1 MLWMNHWW
9 WVSNERRTVAQN
21 RDRRRKPDPGCDPR
35 RRVAGGRIHADRPYP
50 RDAEPARPYLCG
62 RSRHHPD
69 RSGKP
74 QPRRAG
80 SDVPGQPRREA
91 ADRDVRRP
99 ERFILDPGLGRGGG
113 LRLYRRR
120 VEEGAHQADPR
131 PLRVALQCL
140 RETPGGAGA
149 HQVAARGSQGHRE
162 GQGHPDEGQ
171 GPHRGRGLCA
181 AALHCDAREEENRRD
196 RPVDHHRVGDAEMTA
211 PLRIGVIPLVDAA
224 ALIVA
229 VDKGFAAA
237 EGLEVGLVREVSWSN
252 VRDKLN
258 IGLFDAAH
266 LLAPVAIA
274 SSLGLGH
281 VKVPIA
287 APFNLGINGNAITV
301 SPALH
306 AALMEE
312 IDGDRFDPLA
322 TAKALARV
330 VAKRRKAGADP
341 LTFGM
346 TFPFS
351 THNYQLRF
359 WMAAAGVD
367 PDEDVRLGVLPPP
380 YMVDSLAN
388 GHVDA
393 FCVGAPWKSIAV
405 DLGIGHILHFVSD
418 ILAHAAEKVL
428 ALRQVW
434 ADKNPDVVAS
444 LVRAAVK
451 AAEFIEHPE
460 NRTEAARI
468 LAQPERIGVDAEVIQ
483 RTLTG
488 RLKISP
494 DGTFRESGSYLLVGR
509 EEAGRPDPVQAAWLY
524 AQMVRWGQT
533 TLTPDGVKT
542 AMAVF
547 RPDLYDGAL
556 GRRPPAQAP
565 AAFGAFAGPAFDPAN
580 IRGHLEAFE
589 VGRWR
594 A

>member
-1 MLWMNHWW
+1 
-9 WVSNERRTVAQN
+9 
-21 RDRRRKPDPGCDPR
+21 
-35 RRVAGGRIHADRPYP
+35 
-50 RDAEPARPYLCG
+50 
-62 RSRHHPD
+62 
-69 RSGKP
+69 
-74 QPRRAG
+74 
-80 SDVPGQPRREA
+80 
-91 ADRDVRRP
+91 
-99 ERFILDPGLGRGGG
+99 
-113 LRLYRRR
+113 
-120 VEEGAHQADPR
+120 
-131 PLRVALQCL
+131 
-140 RETPGGAGA
+140 
-149 HQVAARGSQGHRE
+149 
-162 GQGHPDEGQ
+162 
-171 GPHRGRGLCA
+171 
-181 AALHCDAREEENRRD
+181 
-196 RPVDHHRVGDAEMTA
+196 MTA
-211 PLRIGVIPLVDAA
+211 PLRIGFIPLVDAA

-229 VDKGFAAA
+229 VDKGFTAA
-237 EGLEVGLVREVSWSN
+237 EGLEVELVREVSWSN

-281 VKVPIA
+281 VKVPIV

-301 SPALH
+301 SPALQ

-312 IDGDRFDPLA
+312 IDGDRFDPLV

-367 PDEDVRLGVLPPP
+367 PDEDVRLVVLPPP

-393 FCVGAPWKSIAV
+393 FCVGAPWNSVAV

-418 ILAHAAEKVL
+418 ILVSAAEKVL
-428 ALRQVW
+428 AVRQVW
-434 ADKNPDVVAS
+434 ADKHPDVVAA
-444 LVRAAVK
+444 LVRAAMK
-451 AAEFIEHPE
+451 GAEFIEHPD

-468 LAQPERIGVDAEVIQ
+468 LAQPDRIGVDAEVIQ

-494 DGTFRESGSYLLVGR
+494 DGTFRESGRYLLVGR

-524 AQMVRWGQT
+524 AQMVRWGQAG
-533 TLTPDGVKT
+533 LSPDGINT

-547 RPDLYDGAL
+547 RPDLYDAAL
-556 GRRPPAQAP
+556 GRRPSEHAP
-565 AAFGAFAGPAFDPAN
+565 AAIGAFAGPAFDAGN
-580 IRGHLEAFE
+580 ILAHLQAFD
-589 VGRWR
+589 VGRWK